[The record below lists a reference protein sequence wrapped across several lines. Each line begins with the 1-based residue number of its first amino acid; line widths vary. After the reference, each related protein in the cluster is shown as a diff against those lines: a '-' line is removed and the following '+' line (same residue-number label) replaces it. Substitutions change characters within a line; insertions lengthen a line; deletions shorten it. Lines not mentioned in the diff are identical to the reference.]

1 MEFDYNKQNGI
12 KISVKTKSKISYIFV
27 EEILFITCSGNFCT
41 ITLIDKREIDI
52 VKPLKQFEEE
62 LKHYNF
68 LRANH
73 HTLVNGKYI
82 SEIKT
87 VKGKKNVKIG
97 DKMIQIS
104 RRKYFLFK

>member
-1 MEFDYNKQNGI
+1 MDIDYNKQIGI
-12 KISVKTKSKISYIFV
+12 KISVKTKSKISYIFI

-52 VKPLKQFEEE
+52 VRPLKEFEED
-62 LKHYNF
+62 LKNYNF

-73 HTLVNGKYI
+73 HTLVNGKHI
-82 SEIKT
+82 SEVKNS
-87 VKGKKNVKIG
+87 KGKKNIKIG
-97 DKMIQIS
+97 NEIVHIS